1 MRPIRIRPNS
11 SASRSPN
18 EAGFITVTT
27 ALILTFLL
35 LCAALALDVS
45 IWFAR
50 ANELQRAADAAALAG
65 VVKMPDQIGAQ
76 TAAIE
81 IATKNRINPAHVTVE
96 TIPSSPREIR
106 VSVSDPKVRS
116 FFAKFLTDGIALS
129 RTATAE
135 YVPKIELGSRLN
147 AIGTGDLIGW
157 GPGGT
162 TQNFWLAINGKCT
175 AREDGDLYASAFDGN
190 RLDNGLIKCDSVNA
204 LKNLEYRTES
214 ATEPGALNQPS
225 YTYIVEVPCPMAL
238 VAGVC
243 PATVDARID
252 VYNPYFDN
260 SNDRPS
266 GVIDSNVV
274 DRDVNPALAAI
285 AGFETHF
292 RIRDQYG
299 SPVLD
304 PFGAPIP
311 LASYGTCTNCVAANN
326 QWIPMF
332 QVTKAGKYR
341 IDVSTVGVVGQ
352 AYGSNAFALR
362 TWIYNPVTSPV
373 ATLCETGTCP
383 TVAGQSSM
391 SVYANASGGTADLYL
406 ARLSPAR
413 YYRGKKVQVLLF
425 DPGEGARSIQILRP
439 DATLGYVP
447 ISFRYRTM
455 KPGLSMGNDGSN
467 TPLLDSG
474 IALSMPVTE
483 LLVDDVGTTLS
494 PASLQAPWWTTNPPA
509 NDTKYNGRLVSV
521 EIQIPAT
528 YGCVLSK
535 IPCVEAALPED
546 GWWKIRYNTNAAE
559 VSDRTT
565 WSVRMFGD
573 PVHLTNR

>member
-1 MRPIRIRPNS
+1 MRQPSAPS
-11 SASRSPN
+11 SRQPN
-18 EAGFITVTT
+18 EGGFITVTT
-27 ALILTFLL
+27 TLILTFLL

-65 VVKMPDQIGAQ
+65 VVKMPDQLAAQ
-76 TAAIE
+76 SAALE
-81 IATKNRINPAHVTVE
+81 VATKNRIDPLQVTVE
-96 TIPSSPREIR
+96 TIPASPREIR
-106 VSVSDPKVRS
+106 VSVSDQKVRS
-116 FFAKFLTDGIALS
+116 FFAKFLTDGVALTRS
-129 RTATAE
+129 ATAE

-147 AIGTGDLIGW
+147 AIGTGSLIGW

-175 AREDGDLYASAFDGN
+175 AREDGDFYASAFDGN
-190 RLDNGLIKCDSVNA
+190 RLADGTIKCDSVNA

-214 ATEPGALNQPS
+214 AIEPGALNQPS
-225 YTYIVEVPCPMAL
+225 YTYIVEIPCPTAL
-238 VAGVC
+238 VGGVC
-243 PATVDARID
+243 TSTVDGRID
-252 VYNPYFDN
+252 IWNPYFDN
-260 SNDRPS
+260 SNNRAG

-274 DRDVNPALAAI
+274 DSDVNPALAAA

-292 RIRDQYG
+292 RIRDAYG

-304 PFGAPIP
+304 PYGSPVP
-311 LASYGTCTNCVAANN
+311 VASYGICTNCVATNDR
-326 QWIPMF
+326 WLSMF

-341 IDVSTVGVVGQ
+341 IDVSTVGVAGQ

-362 TWIYNPVTSPV
+362 AWTYDAVKSPV
-373 ATLCETGTCP
+373 PTLCETGDCP
-383 TVAGQSSM
+383 TIAGQSSM
-391 SVYANASGGTADLYL
+391 SVYANASGGSADLYL
-406 ARLSPAR
+406 ARLAPAR
-413 YYRGKKVQVLLF
+413 YYRGKKVQILLF

-439 DATLGYVP
+439 DATLGYQP
-447 ISFRYRTM
+447 ISFRYRTTN
-455 KPGLSMGNDGSN
+455 PGLSMGADATN
-467 TPLLDSG
+467 TPLSDNG
-474 IALSMPVTE
+474 VALSTPVTE
-483 LLVDDVGTTLS
+483 LMVDDSGTTLL
-494 PASLQAPWWTTNPPA
+494 PASLRAPWWTTNPPA

-528 YGCVLSK
+528 YGCVADK
-535 IPCVEAALPED
+535 IPCVEAPLPAD
-546 GWWKIRYNTNAAE
+546 GWWKIRYNTNAAA